1 MIQNYVDK
9 LIENLPHEIKN
20 NKSTINI
27 DLVLDGG
34 AFNGSY
40 LAGALCFLRE
50 MENRKYIKIKRISG
64 CSIGSL
70 VGLIYFMD
78 NFELFDN
85 LYKQVYADLKEN
97 RNLQILKNLKNLMKD
112 YMPDDLY
119 KKINKRLYISYKN
132 INKREKVIKK
142 TYTSNDDIIN
152 TIIKSCFIP
161 FMIDGNLLYKN
172 TYIDGINPY
181 IFKAVPNRK
190 ILYLDLYGYDKITNL
205 LSLKNEQTNFHRIL
219 TGLLDIH
226 NFYIKQSNT
235 PMCSYVNDWSL
246 TNKLHNLI
254 KVTFE
259 RICIYIVC
267 ILVYLQK
274 IIPVTFLSEF
284 EDNVF
289 YQLFIKIL
297 KEFYILMIDRYFFN

>member
-1 MIQNYVDK
+1 MIQNYVNK
-9 LIENLPHEIKN
+9 LIENLPCEIKN
-20 NKSTINI
+20 NTSTINI

-119 KKINKRLYISYKN
+119 KKINKRLYISYNN
-132 INKREKVIKK
+132 INKREKVVKK
-142 TYTSNDDIIN
+142 TYKSNDDIIN
-152 TIIKSCFIP
+152 TIIKSSFI
-161 FMIDGNLLYKN
+161 I
-172 TYIDGINPY
+172 
-181 IFKAVPNRK
+181 
-190 ILYLDLYGYDKITNL
+190 
-205 LSLKNEQTNFHRIL
+205 
-219 TGLLDIH
+219 GLVS
-226 NFYIKQSNT
+226 F
-235 PMCSYVNDWSL
+235 
-246 TNKLHNLI
+246 
-254 KVTFE
+254 
-259 RICIYIVC
+259 
-267 ILVYLQK
+267 
-274 IIPVTFLSEF
+274 
-284 EDNVF
+284 
-289 YQLFIKIL
+289 
-297 KEFYILMIDRYFFN
+297 